1 MSSQSLQKMMNYI
14 VKGLLRGSIR
24 LQGSS
29 LTRYHQIFVPLLLVI
44 SPYLTSGAP
53 TSASVSL
60 SGDDALSTYYCS
72 DSLTWS
78 GPSFFPKNC
87 ATAVAM
93 FLVEKHSVH
102 EDMPFEFL
110 AFDDHARSRYPSQR
124 TPQKFSY
131 GKLPV
136 YIRQIYGRETA
147 NYILSMYLQEMADLG
162 QPLTDTCTMAIV
174 MLAAFYPGELPGVS
188 PSRVFGLTDV
198 ASYDDAWNAVRQV
211 MDNCISKYF
220 ATNQTIADSG
230 GGMNFRSQTGWSA
243 FGTLHLVR
251 TNGKSVTDMGNA
263 VQEAKVRSGSFY
275 GTQVRI

>member
-1 MSSQSLQKMMNYI
+1 MNYI
-14 VKGLLRGSIR
+14 VKGLLRRSIR
-24 LQGSS
+24 LQDSS
-29 LTRYHQIFVPLLLVI
+29 VVRYHQIFVPLLLVI

-72 DSLTWS
+72 DSPTWS

-87 ATAVAM
+87 ATAVAR
-93 FLVEKHSVH
+93 FLVEKLSVH

-124 TPQKFSY
+124 TPQKFSF

-136 YIRQIYGRETA
+136 YLRQTYDCETA
-147 NYILSMYLQEMADLG
+147 NCISIYLQEIADLG

-174 MLAAFYPGELPGVS
+174 MLAAFYPEELPGVS
-188 PSRVFGLTDV
+188 PSRVFSLMDV

-211 MDNCISKYF
+211 MNNCISKF
-220 ATNQTIADSG
+220 LATNKTITESG
-230 GGMNFRSQTGWSA
+230 EEMNFRSQTGWSA

-251 TNGKSVTDMGNA
+251 TIGESVADTGDA
-263 VQEAKVRSGSFY
+263 VQEAKARLGSFY

>member
-1 MSSQSLQKMMNYI
+1 MNFI
-14 VKGLLRGSIR
+14 VKGLLRRSIR

-29 LTRYHQIFVPLLLVI
+29 VTRYHQVFVLLVLLI

-60 SGDDALSTYYCS
+60 LGDDALSSYYCS
-72 DSLTWS
+72 DSPTWS

-87 ATAVAM
+87 ATAVAR
-93 FLVEKHSVH
+93 FLVEKRSVH

-110 AFDDHARSRYPSQR
+110 AFDDHAQSRYPSQR
-124 TPQKFSY
+124 TPLKFSY

-136 YIRQIYGRETA
+136 YLHQTCHREIA
-147 NYILSMYLQEMADLG
+147 NCILSMYLQEIADLG
-162 QPLTDTCTMAIV
+162 QPSTDTCTMAIV
-174 MLAAFYPGELPGVS
+174 MLAAFYPEELPGVP
-188 PSRVFGLTDV
+188 PSRVFSLMDV

-211 MDNCISKYF
+211 MNNCISKYF
-220 ATNQTIADSG
+220 ATNNTITESG

-251 TNGKSVTDMGNA
+251 TIGESDADTGNA
-263 VQEAKVRSGSFY
+263 VQEAKARLGSFY